1 MFTVTIQTENQR
13 FVQEYE
19 QEVLA
24 AQALSDAGIV
34 QAKPC
39 GGRGV
44 CGKCAINLN
53 GKKVLSCQTKIS
65 SDATIDYT
73 TAARSVQGI
82 TTGMIRKFSKKP
94 LIAEGFGAAIDI
106 GTTTIAGYIYQFP
119 ACELVKAV
127 CVPNTQSEFGADVIS
142 RIDCFAGGGAEELSQ
157 RVYDAIREL
166 TEGFPIQKYVLCG
179 NTAMLHLL
187 TKTNPTSLAV
197 APYVAETLFGKW
209 RENAYLMRCISAF
222 VGADVTAAVL
232 ASGMIEQE
240 TSLLIDIGTNGEMVL
255 KHGDKLLCCS
265 TAAGPCFEGA
275 GISWRHAGGIRR
287 DYNSV

>member
-1 MFTVTIQTENQR
+1 
-13 FVQEYE
+13 
-19 QEVLA
+19 
-24 AQALSDAGIV
+24 
-34 QAKPC
+34 
-39 GGRGV
+39 
-44 CGKCAINLN
+44 
-53 GKKVLSCQTKIS
+53 
-65 SDATIDYT
+65 
-73 TAARSVQGI
+73 
-82 TTGMIRKFSKKP
+82 
-94 LIAEGFGAAIDI
+94 
-106 GTTTIAGYIYQFP
+106 
-119 ACELVKAV
+119 
-127 CVPNTQSEFGADVIS
+127 
-142 RIDCFAGGGAEELSQ
+142 
-157 RVYDAIREL
+157 
-166 TEGFPIQKYVLCG
+166 
-179 NTAMLHLL
+179 MLHLL